1 MTTQGHIQTA
11 TKRFVNFVKLHVLHA
26 DDSAHRLALGAALGL
41 FVAWTPFFG
50 LHIFIVLAL
59 AVVLRANKFL
69 AVICVWVCNAF
80 TLIAIYYPS
89 YLLGQTVLALFR
101 TEPYL
106 APNKI
111 AELFEKSLSLKHI
124 YTNFFTSQFWQQ
136 LGLFI
141 VQIGL
146 ELLIGGLI
154 IGSAVAMIAYFTIRR
169 LIISYRE
176 KHPHPIYSD

>member
-1 MTTQGHIQTA
+1 MHFQTG
-11 TKRFVNFVKLHVLHA
+11 TERFVNFVKLHVLHA

-69 AVICVWVCNAF
+69 ALICIWVCNAF
-80 TLIAIYYPS
+80 TIIAIYYPS

-101 TEPYL
+101 PKPYFS
-106 APNKI
+106 PERI
-111 AELFEKSLSLKHI
+111 AELFDESLSLNQI
-124 YTNFFTSQFWQQ
+124 YTNFFTSQFWEQ

-141 VQIGL
+141 IQIGL

-154 IGSAVAMIAYFTIRR
+154 IGSVVATIAYFTIRR
-169 LIISYRE
+169 LIISYRK
-176 KHPHPIYSD
+176 KHPQPIYSD